1 MQLRLRKTS
10 HVSFHLVESLLRKI
24 RQCAGKNHI
33 LIVAV
38 LRLFN
43 AKIPVCSILVVLFRI
58 SATKAN
64 RRNVDLE
71 REIFE
76 AFSSNTNAF
85 HWSKVSL
92 EEDTF
97 LGRNVFY
104 FSDFFFFFKIC
115 FNCLMWFT
123 VVECMTFSRKSDI
136 CNKSYYSAGVCGNG
150 NTEVFV

>member
-85 HWSKVSL
+85 H
-92 EEDTF
+92 
-97 LGRNVFY
+97 
-104 FSDFFFFFKIC
+104 
-115 FNCLMWFT
+115 
-123 VVECMTFSRKSDI
+123 
-136 CNKSYYSAGVCGNG
+136 
-150 NTEVFV
+150 